1 MKRIKVIKI
10 GGKVIENEDHLN
22 SFLQHVAELEG
33 GVILVHG
40 GGSIATDMGKKLGI
54 ATQMI
59 DGRRITDTAMLD
71 VITMVYGGLANKKIA
86 AKLQGLGRNAIGL
99 SGADLNLVQSIKRA
113 PTPIDYGWVGDIDRV
128 DTDWLLEFTGNN
140 VIPVLAPLTHDGNGS
155 LLNTNADSV
164 ASFVAAAI
172 SQYMET
178 ELLFCFE
185 MDGVKNGKGF
195 LKTLKPHSYNN
206 LKSQKVITD
215 GMIPKIDLG
224 FSALEKGVHSV
235 SIRSFKNVKTEDSG
249 TKLIL

>member
-1 MKRIKVIKI
+1 MKRVKVIKI
-10 GGKVIENEDHLN
+10 GGKVIENEEHLD

-54 ATQMI
+54 TTRMI
-59 DGRRITDTAMLD
+59 DGRRITDSAMLD
-71 VITMVYGGLANKKIA
+71 LITMVYGGLANKKIA
-86 AKLQGLGRNAIGL
+86 AKLQGLGRNAVGL
-99 SGADLNLVQSIKRA
+99 SGADLNLVHAKKRA
-113 PTPIDYGWVGDIDRV
+113 PKPIDYGWVGDIDRV

-172 SQYMET
+172 SEFMET

-185 MDGVKNGKGF
+185 MDGVKNEEGVINTLNPETYSS
-195 LKTLKPHSYNN
+195 LKN
-206 LKSQKVITD
+206 QKVITD

-224 FSALEKGVHSV
+224 FYALEKGVHRV
-235 SIRSFKNVKTEDSG
+235 SIRNFKTVKNEDSG
-249 TKLIL
+249 TKLML